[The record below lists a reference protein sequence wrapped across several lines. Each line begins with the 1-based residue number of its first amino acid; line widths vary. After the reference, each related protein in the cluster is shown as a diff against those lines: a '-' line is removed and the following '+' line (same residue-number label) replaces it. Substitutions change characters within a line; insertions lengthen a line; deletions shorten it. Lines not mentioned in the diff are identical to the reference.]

1 MLIINDLQ
9 MGGGEIMKI
18 KVLEFMS
25 NPLKISTFASS
36 RVPSLTWKQTHFG
49 THFFFRSFLPT
60 FLLSNDA
67 TISALAL
74 SMTSSLKE
82 AR

>member
-1 MLIINDLQ
+1 MIYKW
-9 MGGGEIMKI
+9 GGEIMKI

-49 THFFFRSFLPT
+49 THFFSLFS
-60 FLLSNDA
+60 SNFPFVQRCHDFGIGIVNDLFA
-67 TISALAL
+67 
-74 SMTSSLKE
+74 
-82 AR
+82 